1 MPWSLSYICLISV
14 NYLCYICLIFVFN
27 ILYRC
32 KILPQSPITLS
43 ALVEVGDIYYIDIY
57 LFFSLII
64 VTFLSNFFIYCNLF
78 VIYLCAEFDPD
89 RAFGLNPLSQCT
101 CGWSMLQS
109 ILTWMLIVTFM
120 FSFVVYLFVVCWNH
134 VFQLQKLYL
143 SIAEIA
149 SFNWRNH
156 ILQLQISDLSIAEI
170 ISFNCRNHIFQ
181 LTNLYFLIAEII
193 SFSWRAC
200 IF

>member
-1 MPWSLSYICLISV
+1 MSHFCQIFSYIVIYLSYICVQNLI
-14 NYLCYICLIFVFN
+14 LIQHLTSTPFH
-27 ILYRC
+27 
-32 KILPQSPITLS
+32 S
-43 ALVEVGDIYYIDIY
+43 G
-57 LFFSLII
+57 
-64 VTFLSNFFIYCNLF
+64 
-78 VIYLCAEFDPD
+78 
-89 RAFGLNPLSQCT
+89 CT
-101 CGWSMLQS
+101 CGWSILQS
-109 ILTWMLIVTFM
+109 ILPWMLIVTFM
-120 FSFVVYLFVVCWNH
+120 FLFVVYLFVVCWNH